1 MKCPYAVDRHRVVQ
15 VVIDYND
22 EGVEI
27 GSQTVEHNTATFVN
41 CLQNQCGAWKDGR
54 CAYHES

>member
-1 MKCPYAVDRHRVVQ
+1 MKCPYAVDRHRVTQ

-27 GSQTVEHNTATFVN
+27 GSQTVEHNTAVFVD
-41 CLQNQCGAWKDGR
+41 CLKQQGGAWKDGH
-54 CAYHES
+54 CGYKE